1 LGGTFFIRA
10 KLNGYL
16 IENSGEYS
24 IFEDIN
30 SFGMIEIFSVLNIF
44 LKPLE
49 LVSVS
54 FFFNNNDDLFNSFGK
69 NSGKNDSK
77 KDDDGE
83 EDLNDLNRERL
94 LEDFLGEV
102 EKKNQEEQND
112 SNLPELN
119 KLTPDD
125 YPAIEVSDETQKRI
139 NELKLIADSIE
150 RKKENIEYSE
160 DELTKGDYK
169 IDYTNQ
175 LNTAQLAAV
184 TTTRGPLLVIAG
196 AGSGKTRVIVY
207 RVSYLLENNV
217 EPEKILL
224 LTFTRKAAHEMINRV
239 GQLLQDQR
247 VGKVV
252 GGTFHSF
259 ATHVLRK
266 YANLL
271 NIPHNFTIIDTA
283 DSEDTI
289 DLVRTELKFNRND
302 KKFPKKKRLQKIIS
316 GSRNRNMNIRDF
328 VERYYTGLIDYIKD
342 IELIYNGYTR
352 YKEISNLFD
361 FDDLMEFMRNS
372 LRDNIRFRKRLQE
385 DFRYIMVDEFQD
397 TNIVQKEIVDYIA
410 QKHRNIMVV
419 GDDSQSIYAFRGAN
433 YENILRFPQ
442 HYPEC
447 RVVKIEKNYRSN
459 QNILQFTNNII
470 DHSVIGYK
478 KKLYSDIEA
487 YQLPVVKRFY
497 DEEEEAGF
505 IVSKILELREQNIPL
520 EEIAVL
526 NRADWHNRYIQTEL
540 SKRGIPYVVVG
551 GLKFNERMH
560 IKDMIAYLRIILNP
574 YDSVAW
580 HRVLKLIPGVG
591 KITAGNIVKDIR
603 QTGKIPLDRY
613 ERKKFYEGLY
623 SLRNMLVQASD
634 ESLFVAERLQYI
646 KDYYAP
652 ILESKDTDFQSRLL
666 DIDVLIDLAK
676 KYENIEKFLSD
687 FALEPPSRSLSGE
700 STPLIDE
707 EEDKPVTISTI
718 HSAKGLEWHTV
729 IVPHALDGLFPSV
742 RAKGIEDMEEERRL
756 FYVACSRA
764 KQNLYVTFPSVIYS
778 YDAVFTYPTRFIAE
792 IDKHR
797 FEFA

>member
-1 LGGTFFIRA
+1 ML
-10 KLNGYL
+10 K
-16 IENSGEYS
+16 
-24 IFEDIN
+24 
-30 SFGMIEIFSVLNIF
+30 IFSA
-44 LKPLE
+44 LE
-49 LVSVS
+49 LLVFPFAPS
-54 FFFNNNDDLFNSFGK
+54 FYVRTFEGSDDLLNPSG
-69 NSGKNDSK
+69 NGSGKRK
-77 KDDDGE
+77 KDKDSDGDDQDEGD
-83 EDLNDLNRERL
+83 DLNEMNREKL

-102 EKKNQEEQND
+102 QRDQEEKED
-112 SNLPELN
+112 PGSNLPDVYHLSPE
-119 KLTPDD
+119 D
-125 YPAIEVSDETQKRI
+125 YQEIEVTDDTRKRI

-150 RKKENIEYSE
+150 KKKQTLEYSA
-160 DELTKGDYK
+160 DDLTRGDYK
-169 IDYTNQ
+169 IDYSNQ
-175 LNTAQLAAV
+175 LNKAQLAAV
-184 TTTRGPLLVIAG
+184 ITLRGPLLVIAG

-207 RVSYLLENNV
+207 RVSYLMENNV
-217 EPEKILL
+217 EPRKILL

-239 GQLLQDQR
+239 GQLLQDDR
-247 VGKVV
+247 AGKVV

-259 ATHVLRK
+259 ATYVLKK

-271 NIPHNFTIIDTA
+271 NIPSNFTIIDTA

-289 DLVRTELKFNRND
+289 DLVRTELQYNKSD

-316 GSRNRNMNIRDF
+316 GSRNRNMTINEF
-328 VERYYTGLIDYIKD
+328 VERYYTGLIDYVKD

-352 YKEISNLFD
+352 YKSISNLFD
-361 FDDLMEFMRNS
+361 FDDLMEFMRNA

-385 DFRYIMVDEFQD
+385 EFQYIMVDEFQD
-397 TNIVQKEIVDYIA
+397 TNIIQKEIVDYIA

-447 RVVKIEKNYRSN
+447 KVVKIEKNYRSN

-470 DHSVIGYK
+470 DHSIIGYK

-487 YQLPVVKRFY
+487 YQVPVVKRFY
-497 DEEEEAGF
+497 DEEEEAEF
-505 IVSKILELREQNIPL
+505 IVTKVLELREQNIPL

-540 SKRGIPYVVVG
+540 NKRGIPYVVVG

-560 IKDMIAYLRIILNP
+560 IKDMIAYLRILLNP

-580 HRVLKLIPGVG
+580 HRILKLIPGIG
-591 KITAGNIVKDIR
+591 KITAGNVVRDIR
-603 QTGKIPLDRY
+603 KTGRIPLDQY
-613 ERKKFYEGLY
+613 ERKKFYEE
-623 SLRNMLVQASD
+623 LRKLRDMLVQAGD
-634 ESLFVAERLQYI
+634 ESLFVAEKLQYI

-652 ILESKDTDFQSRLL
+652 ILESKDTDFRSRLL
-666 DIDVLIDLAK
+666 DIDVLIDLSK

-707 EEDKPVTISTI
+707 EEDKPLTISTV

-729 IVPHALDGLFPSV
+729 IVPHALDGLFPSI
-742 RAKGIEDMEEERRL
+742 RARDIEDMEEERRL

-778 YDAVFTYPTRFIAE
+778 YDAVFTYPSRFIAE
-792 IDKHR
+792 IDKDN
-797 FEFA
+797 FEFD